1 MDALEKARDMIRNGV
16 APDAEYTAA
25 AGPDYGWVK
34 AWEVE
39 GGYVVQY
46 GDGDNTYAAFEKNI
60 SLENDELA
68 SWLEWQD
75 LERLESIE
83 QRANVRG
90 ADAIPA
96 AGGNEGGPFYVL
108 VTRYWYDWRGPRE
121 ISRFVSDDRGCA
133 LEFEA
138 FEEARAWIKGVDSEV
153 YRLAHGEYA
162 RSSYRV
168 VTAD

>member
-1 MDALEKARDMIRNGV
+1 MDALEKAQDMIRNGV
-16 APDAEYTAA
+16 APGAEYVAA

-34 AWEVE
+34 VWEVE

-60 SLENDELA
+60 SLDDDELA

-75 LERLESIE
+75 LDRLESIE

-90 ADAIPA
+90 ADAISA
-96 AGGNEGGPFYVL
+96 AGGDEDGPFYVL
-108 VTRYWYDWRGPRE
+108 VTRYWYGPRE
-121 ISRFVSDDRGCA
+121 ISRFVSDDRSCA

-138 FEEARAWIKGVDSEV
+138 FEDARAWIERADSEV
-153 YRLAHGEYA
+153 YRLSHGEYA
-162 RSSYRV
+162 RPSYKV
-168 VTAD
+168 LTA